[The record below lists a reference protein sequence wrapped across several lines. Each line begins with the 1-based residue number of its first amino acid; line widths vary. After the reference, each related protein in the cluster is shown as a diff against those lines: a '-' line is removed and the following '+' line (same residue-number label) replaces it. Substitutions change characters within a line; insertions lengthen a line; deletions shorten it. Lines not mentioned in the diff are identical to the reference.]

1 MARILPRLLIGLSC
15 CVGAL
20 PVAAQDNP
28 WRVPGAGG
36 NGGWY
41 SDSYSYAGQPTAQAY
56 GGMAYGGQPYGGDSA
71 AGQGYGQSTR
81 PAPQR
86 GGPSSWETQSIN
98 PRAADRGA
106 YAALPPENRVSP
118 YGTAGRTLNDSGYG
132 YGYAPA
138 PNLEENQR
146 RLRQDNARLGTF
158 PSDSM
163 RGSVEGYSAP
173 ARPQPQVQYGEFPP
187 LEGEQRLPSA
197 ESLPPSYVRP
207 APAMPPVSQPAPGYD
222 RGYDR
227 SYERGYASAVPN
239 PYAYRDPVMAGPST
253 LGNPWGY
260 GAGWGGYGYGSSTYA
275 PYGGGVPG
283 PYGSW

>member
-28 WRVPGAGG
+28 WRVPGATGS
-36 NGGWY
+36 GGWY
-41 SDSYSYAGQPTAQAY
+41 GDSYAGQSMGQAY
-56 GGMAYGGQPYGGDSA
+56 GGQEYGGGSTG
-71 AGQGYGQSTR
+71 GQGYGQPAL

-98 PRAADRGA
+98 PRPADRGA
-106 YAALPPENRVSP
+106 YATLPPENRPTP
-118 YGTAGRTLNDSGYG
+118 YGTSTRTLNDSGYG

-138 PNLEENQR
+138 PHPEEKQR
-146 RLRQDNARLGTF
+146 RLRQDNARVGAF
-158 PSDSM
+158 PSESM
-163 RGSVEGYSAP
+163 RGSVESYSP
-173 ARPQPQVQYGEFPP
+173 RPQPQFQYGEFPP

-197 ESLPPSYVRP
+197 ESLPPSYLRP

-227 SYERGYASAVPN
+227 NYERGYASAVPN

-260 GAGWGGYGYGSSTYA
+260 GAGWGGNGYGSSTYA